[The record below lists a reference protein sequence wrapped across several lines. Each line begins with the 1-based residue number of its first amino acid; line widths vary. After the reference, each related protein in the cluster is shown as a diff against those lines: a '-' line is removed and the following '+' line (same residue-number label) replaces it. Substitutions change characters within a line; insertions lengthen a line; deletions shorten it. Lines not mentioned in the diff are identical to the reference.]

1 MAEAAIPDHR
11 ACSRPA
17 RKRHVR
23 QAQTR
28 RTQAVTPCTQAVAP
42 CTQAVAPCTQAV
54 APCIQAAVHAADET
68 AQQGHVARQVA
79 RRSEDQRPADPHQ
92 ERTCMGTRRIMQVL
106 CGARANGV
114 HVLHMHT
121 AHAHAAAMRHAAAR
135 RCHACSTSTRR
146 WCWPPPRTYPPRRA
160 RRASAA
166 PARTRRR
173 SRPRPRPAPATAR
186 AHPPPC
192 ADRARTPGK
201 AQGVESAIWGWDPP
215 LSRGQPCASWA
226 SRAVGGRKGRCEH
239 GHFDHA
245 GTPARPVARAAT

>member
-28 RTQAVTPCTQAVAP
+28 RTQAVTPCTQAVAPCTQAVAP

-106 CGARANGV
+106 CGAVWCTCQRCACA
-114 HVLHMHT
+114 
-121 AHAHAAAMRHAAAR
+121 AHAHCTCTRCGNAPCGGAPVPRMLHFHAALVLAAAANISSAPCAPRI
-135 RCHACSTSTRR
+135 SSPSSYPPEI
-146 WCWPPPRTYPPRRA
+146 PPPSPPRA
-160 RRASAA
+160 RHGTSA
-166 PARTRRR
+166 PAAVRWP
-173 SRPRPRPAPATAR
+173 S
-186 AHPPPC
+186 
-192 ADRARTPGK
+192 ADT
-201 AQGVESAIWGWDPP
+201 
-215 LSRGQPCASWA
+215 
-226 SRAVGGRKGRCEH
+226 
-239 GHFDHA
+239 
-245 GTPARPVARAAT
+245 